1 MTINFLPS
9 KDVYEK
15 HLMHSKSNDGI
26 MINNK
31 IYKFIDEL
39 FPSLLHS
46 YQVRLEEAM
55 ESSDLVIR

>member
-1 MTINFLPS
+1 
-9 KDVYEK
+9 
-15 HLMHSKSNDGI
+15 